1 MAVDD
6 QPPPPPQEPAENSA
20 LDEVRL
26 RTGDE
31 VLTCGRTLRH
41 AWEQARDT
49 SHPAD
54 PHIAGCPYCRDAI
67 EGLAALDQATRA
79 LRDQEPPSTHRLVS
93 RIMDIVRDEV
103 RRGPLLR
110 LDDPTRTL
118 QIAEQTAAAALRRA
132 ADQVPGVT
140 TASCHL
146 APAEPGEGVHA
157 NMTIAAGLN
166 RPLPE
171 TAEHVRR
178 AVAEAADHE
187 LGLVLASIDIKV
199 IEVAPTPETPY
210 FPGPAHHA
218 SDENP

>member
-1 MAVDD
+1 MALDD
-6 QPPPPPQEPAENSA
+6 QPPPPSQEPAEDSA
-20 LDEVRL
+20 LEQVRL

-54 PHIAGCPYCRDAI
+54 PHVADCPHCRDAI
-67 EGLAALDQATRA
+67 EGLAALAQATTA
-79 LRDQEPPSTHRLVS
+79 LRDQEPPSTHKLVS
-93 RIMDIVRDEV
+93 RIMNIVRNEV
-103 RRGPLLR
+103 RLGPLLR

-132 ADQVPGVT
+132 ADQVPRVT

-146 APAEPGEGVHA
+146 TPAEPGEGVHVS
-157 NMTIAAGLN
+157 MTIAAGLD

-199 IEVAPTPETPY
+199 IEVAPTPETPH
-210 FPGPAHHA
+210 FPDPAHNEP
-218 SDENP
+218 DKNQ